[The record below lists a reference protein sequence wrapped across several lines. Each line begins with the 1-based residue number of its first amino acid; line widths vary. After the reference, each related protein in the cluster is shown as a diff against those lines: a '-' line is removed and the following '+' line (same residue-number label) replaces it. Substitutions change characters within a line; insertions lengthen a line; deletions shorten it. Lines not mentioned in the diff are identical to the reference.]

1 MPGSDWE
8 SLLSCSWESETLAS
22 YSLTVVSS
30 RSNAARVA
38 WMFFAMY
45 DASLSGS
52 SGLTWNRCIRP
63 GQTPPSRTAEIA
75 NRASATPGSSQVRR
89 TMFAKNSSAQMT
101 AMNIRMF
108 LDGSTAW
115 SRV

>member
-1 MPGSDWE
+1 MPGRDAASVLSWVWE
-8 SLLSCSWESETLAS
+8 SWVWAS
-22 YSLTVVSS
+22 YSVTVVSS
-30 RSNAARVA
+30 RPYADRVA
-38 WMFFAMY
+38 WMFFWMY

-63 GQTPPSRTAEIA
+63 GHTPPSSTAEIA
-75 NRASATPGSSQVRR
+75 NSASPTPGSSQVRR
-89 TMFAKNSSAQMT
+89 RMLAKNSNAQMI

-108 LDGSTAW
+108 FDGSTAL

>member
-1 MPGSDWE
+1 M
-8 SLLSCSWESETLAS
+8 

-30 RSNAARVA
+30 RPKAARVA
-38 WMFFAMY
+38 WMFFPMY
-45 DASLSGS
+45 VASLSGS
-52 SGLTWNRCIRP
+52 SGLTWKRCIIP

-75 NRASATPGSSQVRR
+75 NRARPTPGSSQVRR
-89 TMFAKNSSAQMT
+89 TMLAKNSSAQMT

-108 LDGSTAW
+108 FDGSTEC

>member
-1 MPGSDWE
+1 M
-8 SLLSCSWESETLAS
+8 LAS

-30 RSNAARVA
+30 RSKAARVA
-38 WMFFAMY
+38 WMFLPMY

-63 GQTPPSRTAEIA
+63 GQTPPSSTAEIA
-75 NRASATPGSSQVRR
+75 NSASPTPGSSQVRR
-89 TMFAKNSSAQMT
+89 TMLAKNSTAQIT

-108 LDGSTAW
+108 FAGSTAW